1 MDWSG
6 LTSQAS
12 YTCCVAGGH
21 GQWRPH
27 GGLRGPREEWR
38 QARSGDCHHGT
49 GPSGEIKIIIL
60 IIINNNNNYCH
71 HGTGPPGELK
81 ICSLLTPCCSG
92 QRRRDGGPA
101 PAQWAA
107 PAARQRPLRLRDGG
121 HPGQWQHGDNVSPK
135 LAKIRLLGAK
145 CHATAFLETQ
155 WMWRQWWTLQGKVG
169 NRKIIWVQCFPS
181 ALKIHISL
189 ETKLLLDIHGCFKCE
204 HRGSIEIKVKFITF

>member
-1 MDWSG
+1 MVYLAWIG
-6 LTSQAS
+6 QVWPVGPLTGWF
-12 YTCCVAGGH
+12 AGGH

-49 GPSGEIKIIIL
+49 GPSGE
-60 IIINNNNNYCH
+60 
-71 HGTGPPGELK
+71 LK
-81 ICSLLTPCCSG
+81 ICKLLTPCCSG

-169 NRKIIWVQCFPS
+169 K
-181 ALKIHISL
+181 
-189 ETKLLLDIHGCFKCE
+189 
-204 HRGSIEIKVKFITF
+204 